1 MNKKIISG
9 ILAFCIAG
17 AISFDNISL
26 CDTYRGVSA
35 VQSIEELEQ
44 LKRENNEKIAE
55 IKEKIEQSK
64 EIISDIEKD
73 EEAKKEYQENL
84 NRKIE
89 LQNQNIDYVVTQIS
103 KIDAEITENQN
114 AIKELEEKIE
124 LQKEDIDKNFSLFK
138 QRLRVSYMSG
148 NDNLAAVLTGTTDF
162 YDLLTKM
169 ELVSKVA
176 EHDDEIVKTLRAEL
190 EELNELNSQLEIR
203 HQELDNQMKDA
214 NQRKAEFQEAL
225 SELTEDFQAAQA
237 ELDRLNSEKED
248 VKADIEDNES
258 AIKEKEEEHDRI
270 VAEIEAAQE
279 AIRQEKL
286 KQEEEKR
293 KAEEAAK
300 AAAEAEAAKKAAENR
315 QSSQTTQTPQ
325 PPAQTQTYSSGFAWP
340 VPGFYS
346 LSSTF
351 GYRSFD
357 NSYHK
362 GVDIAGGGIAGAPIV
377 AAADGVVVRCNGS
390 CTHNYSKYS
399 SCGCGGG
406 YGNYVTIAHDD
417 GAYSTLYG
425 HASSIIVSTGQ
436 HVSKGQTIGYVGTT
450 GYSTGNH
457 CHFEVIQNGTNVN
470 PMNFF

>member
-1 MNKKIISG
+1 MNRKIISG
-9 ILAFCIAG
+9 ILAVCIAG
-17 AISFDNISL
+17 MMSFDSVPS
-26 CDTYRGVSA
+26 CDTYSGVSA
-35 VQSIEELEQ
+35 AQSIEELEQ
-44 LKRENNEKIAE
+44 LKRENSEKIAE
-55 IKEKIEQSK
+55 IKEKIAQSK
-64 EIISDIEKD
+64 EIIEDIEKD
-73 EEAKKEYQENL
+73 EEAKKEYQDNL
-84 NRKIE
+84 NRKID
-89 LQNQNIDYVVTQIS
+89 LQNQNIDYVVSQIN
-103 KIDAEITENQN
+103 KIDDEINENQQK
-114 AIKELEEKIE
+114 IEELEEKIE

-148 NDNLAAVLTGTTDF
+148 KDNLAAVLTGTTDF
-162 YDLLTKM
+162 YDLLAKM

-190 EELNELNSQLEIR
+190 DELNELNSQLEIR
-203 HQELDNQMKDA
+203 HQELDVQMNDA
-214 NQRKAEFQEAL
+214 KHRKTEFQEAL
-225 SELTEDFQAAQA
+225 NELTEDYQATQA

-248 VKADIEDNES
+248 VEADIEDKES
-258 AIKEKEEEHDRI
+258 AIKEKEEEHERI

-286 KQEEEKR
+286 RQEEEKR

-300 AAAEAEAAKKAAENR
+300 AEAERKAAESR
-315 QSSQTTQTPQ
+315 QTSQSSQTSQTTSA
-325 PPAQTQTYSSGFAWP
+325 PAQTQTYSSGFAWP

-362 GVDIAGGGIAGAPIV
+362 GVDIAGGGIAGVPIV
-377 AAADGVVVRCNGS
+377 AAADGVVVSCNGS

-406 YGNYVTIAHDD
+406 YGNYVSIAHDD
-417 GAYSTLYG
+417 GVYSTLYG

-436 HVSKGQTIGYVGTT
+436 RVSKGQTIGYVGTT

>member
-1 MNKKIISG
+1 MNRKIISG
-9 ILAFCIAG
+9 ILAICIAG
-17 AISFDNISL
+17 LMTFDSVTL
-26 CDTYRGVSA
+26 CDTYNGVSA
-35 VQSIEELEQ
+35 AQSIEELEQ
-44 LKRENNEKIAE
+44 LKKENSEKIAE
-55 IKEKIEQSK
+55 IKEKIAQSK
-64 EIISDIEKD
+64 EIISEIEDD

-84 NRKIE
+84 NKKIE
-89 LQNQNIDYVVTQIS
+89 LQNQNIDYVVSQIN
-103 KIDAEITENQN
+103 KIDAEINENQQK
-114 AIKELEEKIE
+114 IDELVEKIE
-124 LQKEDIDKNFSLFK
+124 IQKIDIDNNFSLFK
-138 QRLRVSYMSG
+138 QRLRISYMSG
-148 NDNLAAVLTGTTDF
+148 KDNLAAVLTGTSDF
-162 YDLLTKM
+162 YDLLAKM

-176 EHDDEIVKTLRAEL
+176 EHDDEIVKTLRKEL
-190 EELNELNSQLEIR
+190 DELNELNYQLEIR

-214 NQRKAEFQEAL
+214 GERKAEFQEAL
-225 SELTEDFQAAQA
+225 NELTEDYQATQA
-237 ELDRLNSEKED
+237 EIDRLNEEKAD
-248 VKADIEDNES
+248 VNADIEENEA
-258 AIKEKEEEHDRI
+258 AIKEKEEEHEKI

-279 AIRQEKL
+279 AIRQAKL
-286 KQEEEKR
+286 KEEEEKKKAEAAR
-293 KAEEAAK
+293 KAAE
-300 AAAEAEAAKKAAENR
+300 EAEAAKRAAENK
-315 QSSQTTQTPQ
+315 QSSQTSQPSTPST
-325 PPAQTQTYSSGFAWP
+325 PAQTYSSGFTWP

-362 GVDIAGGGIAGAPIV
+362 GVDIAGGGIAGSPIV

-417 GAYSTLYG
+417 GVYSTLYG

-436 HVSKGQTIGYVGTT
+436 RVSKGQTIGYVGTT

-470 PMNFF
+470 PMSFF